1 MGTVYRAVDETLD
14 RDVAI
19 KVLHPKLAD
28 ARVLQ
33 RFRAEAT
40 TLARLNHPEIATI
53 YELFQSE
60 NALLLVMELL
70 RGETLES
77 ICSRVQ
83 ALPPAS
89 AASLADKILSALDHA
104 HRVGIVHCDIK
115 PANVMVTDG
124 GGIKIMD
131 FGTARVRGPRAGA
144 RDRYTMG
151 TPAYMSPEQVLGQD
165 IDGRADLYAVGVV
178 LYRLLTANLP
188 FSGDH
193 ALAVARQ
200 HIAQEPT
207 PLHVHRQ
214 GLPPWC
220 DAILQ
225 RALAKPPADRFQ
237 TAEEFRDA
245 LRNATGMTAAELN
258 QAFTISIQVPDT
270 LPSSRKVPRTRVW
283 PSRTRRG
290 GAPTAVVDE
299 TGRTLALFR
308 GVVKRRRRDVV
319 PKSRR
324 AFLVG
329 SLAATIAAG
338 IAVLAIAG
346 RYRPP
351 VNDVPLDP
359 SNTSPLVFHAKS
371 CEPRSNRPHDTT
383 CRVVL
388 SNDRISVKAN
398 ATNTPLHDVS
408 YGEVRSVSYS
418 HGFDRPSD
426 VPRVSLR
433 TTSAKS
439 ELIVLRFDSEAPAR
453 QAVGEIEKR
462 TDRRASPSRE
472 TPESVR

>member
-178 LYRLLTANLP
+178 LYRLLTADVLP
-188 FSGDH
+188 RDRQRV
-193 ALAVARQ
+193 VAGSTSLKSPRRCTCTGKACRPGATPSFNARSRSRPP
-200 HIAQEPT
+200 IA
-207 PLHVHRQ
+207 
-214 GLPPWC
+214 
-220 DAILQ
+220 
-225 RALAKPPADRFQ
+225 F
-237 TAEEFRDA
+237 
-245 LRNATGMTAAELN
+245 
-258 QAFTISIQVPDT
+258 
-270 LPSSRKVPRTRVW
+270 
-283 PSRTRRG
+283 
-290 GAPTAVVDE
+290 
-299 TGRTLALFR
+299 
-308 GVVKRRRRDVV
+308 KR
-319 PKSRR
+319 PKS
-324 AFLVG
+324 
-329 SLAATIAAG
+329 SAT
-338 IAVLAIAG
+338 
-346 RYRPP
+346 RFETRP
-351 VNDVPLDP
+351 
-359 SNTSPLVFHAKS
+359 A
-371 CEPRSNRPHDTT
+371 
-383 CRVVL
+383 
-388 SNDRISVKAN
+388 
-398 ATNTPLHDVS
+398 
-408 YGEVRSVSYS
+408 
-418 HGFDRPSD
+418 
-426 VPRVSLR
+426 
-433 TTSAKS
+433 
-439 ELIVLRFDSEAPAR
+439 
-453 QAVGEIEKR
+453 
-462 TDRRASPSRE
+462 
-472 TPESVR
+472 